1 MSETYEETEIIN
13 EDVKKD
19 SGRSPTFILLVLSL
33 GVFITA
39 LASFIFSPALPTIAN
54 NLHTSLDLVTWVV
67 TIYILLLTAM
77 TPLSGKLSDRFGRK
91 KTYIAG
97 VAIFTLGSL
106 GCSFAW
112 DIYSLIAFR
121 GMQAI
126 GAALVLPA
134 AIAEIGTTSSK
145 ENAGKMMGLLLSMS
159 AFAMIIGPN
168 LGGYLIQNF
177 GWRTIFYFNIP
188 LGIIAVLLTAW
199 KFREN
204 YGKIKQHIDVMG
216 SILLTGAV
224 ASLLLGLVR
233 LATLPLHNISV
244 YPLLLVSAL
253 LTVIFILF
261 ERKITDPIIDISLLA
276 RGDVFSLNLTMLL
289 MMIPMFC
296 TVIYIP
302 SFVQVVLH
310 LSVQN
315 SGILLTPLAVALLIG
330 NIVGGTYIDRYDAR
344 SALLIGSLILS
355 ASFIWL
361 TYFVTGWFSLI
372 FTLIGVGLGLGFA
385 LESLQLIMLSHMP
398 EDQKGSGTGIINTFK
413 YIGSAIG
420 SVIGAIFLVGA
431 TNTITFNAAFK
442 NIFLFGTVASI
453 IAVILVVFIVL
464 IYRSNKNTHDISVAE

>member
-1 MSETYEETEIIN
+1 MSETNKTEIIN
-13 EDVKKD
+13 DKSNKD
-19 SGRSPTFILLVLSL
+19 SGGSPNFILFVLSL

-39 LASFIFSPALPTIAN
+39 LASFVFSPALPTIAGS
-54 NLHTSLDLVTWVV
+54 LHTSLDLVTWVV
-67 TIYILLLTAM
+67 TIYILLLAAI
-77 TPLSGKLSDRFGRK
+77 TPLSGKLSDKFGRK
-91 KTYIAG
+91 KIYIAG
-97 VAIFTLGSL
+97 VAIFTLGSIAC
-106 GCSFAW
+106 GFSW
-112 DIYSLIAFR
+112 NIYSLIAFR

-134 AIAEIGTTSSK
+134 AIAEVGTSSK
-145 ENAGKMMGLLLSMS
+145 ENAGKMMGLLLAMS

-188 LGIIAVLLTAW
+188 IGISAILLSAW
-199 KFREN
+199 KFKEN
-204 YGKIKQHIDVMG
+204 YGKAKQHIDVIG
-216 SILLTGAV
+216 SLLLTGAI
-224 ASLLLGLVR
+224 ASILLGFDR
-233 LATLPLHNISV
+233 LATHPIQNLTV
-244 YPLLLVSAL
+244 YILFITFWL
-253 LTVIFILF
+253 LTTLFILV
-261 ERKITDPIIDISLLA
+261 ERHVKDPIIDILLLR

-302 SFVQVVLH
+302 SFVQEVLH

-315 SGILLTPLAVALLIG
+315 SGFLVTPLAVALLIG
-330 NIVGGTYIDRYDAR
+330 NILGGAYIDRYDAR
-344 SALLIGSLILS
+344 SLLLIGSLLLS
-355 ASFIWL
+355 CAFIWL
-361 TYFVTGWFSLI
+361 SYFVNDWFSLI

-398 EDQKGSGTGIINTFK
+398 EDKKGAGTGIINTFK

-431 TNTITFNAAFK
+431 TTTIAYNTAFK

-453 IAVILVVFIVL
+453 LSVLLVVFIIL
-464 IYRSNKNTHDISVAE
+464 IYRSNKYPMNDHVLD